1 MVIAMNKYVFK
12 LCSLGIPACN
22 AYAIVCD
29 FLKNFN
35 VEALEEYIADLERYD
50 KTTWEGV
57 NCVY

>member
-1 MVIAMNKYVFK
+1 MNKYVFK

-50 KTTWEGV
+50 KTAWEGV